1 MAPGSVDFI
10 VLHGCQ
16 WAIAEIRAKPWLS
29 RCGSASRQSA
39 RASNGT
45 RRGSLADELV
55 SGAAAQG
62 MASQTQEFRMT
73 TQLEPRPVSG
83 RSNISKDTG
92 TAETDENYDL
102 VSVLYHCLK
111 AADACTQYVAD
122 AEDAGDDELVEFFDR
137 ARQLQNRLASQAREL
152 LAQRLADAA
161 EASDEES

>member
-1 MAPGSVDFI
+1 MP
-10 VLHGCQ
+10 
-16 WAIAEIRAKPWLS
+16 R
-29 RCGSASRQSA
+29 
-39 RASNGT
+39 
-45 RRGSLADELV
+45 
-55 SGAAAQG
+55 
-62 MASQTQEFRMT
+62 QTQEFRMT
-73 TQLEPRPVSG
+73 QLEHRTQPG
-83 RSNISKDTG
+83 RQSTSRDTG

-161 EASDEES
+161 DASDEES